1 MADVPTTWH
10 TGEWYDT
17 VPRSVTRFAVI
28 GFLLVGA
35 SFGGFGVWAFRA
47 PLAAAVISQ
56 GSFVATGQNK
66 IVQHLEGGIIR
77 EILAAE
83 GDRVVKG
90 QLLLRLDETA
100 ALANERELFLRRA
113 RLEAIEARLTAE
125 NAVSPSI
132 TFPPDLIEGRIDPEI
147 AAILDN
153 QLLAFRVS
161 RTSIEGDIAPLMSNA
176 AAMEMRAKGYA
187 TQLASIRDQLEIFE
201 EDHEAKAKLLEQG
214 LIRRTEFNA
223 LRRALA
229 EATGQIG
236 RLEAEIS
243 ESEQMRQKY
252 LDQIEQTRNAYKQ
265 AALDEL
271 QIIQSELDGIREQS
285 RKAENVLARAVL
297 TAPVSGTI
305 VRSHY
310 HTVGGVIEGGKPIME
325 ILPSNA
331 PLIIEA
337 QIPRT
342 DIDSVRTGQ
351 AATVRLVALNAR
363 TTPVLYGEVFYV
375 SADSLLDAS
384 QDKRQEV
391 YVARI
396 KLSPDELLRVQ
407 GFKATPGMPAEI
419 MIQTEERTFFQYL
432 VKPIRDSMARAF
444 RER

>member
-125 NAVSPSI
+125 NAVSPKI

-161 RTSIEGDIAPLMSNA
+161 RTSIEGDIAPLASNA

-187 TQLASIRDQLEIFE
+187 RQLASIRDQLEILR
-201 EDHEAKAKLLEQG
+201 EDHAAKASLLEQG
-214 LIRRTEFNA
+214 LIRKTEFNA

-271 QIIQSELDGIREQS
+271 QTIQSELDGIREQS
-285 RKAENVLARAVL
+285 RKAESVLARAVL

-305 VRSHY
+305 VRLHY